1 MDRILVTV
9 AGGFPRVSVSDGD
22 RETELPA
29 LWLRQYSPEA
39 SECDPITGQRLFDPH
54 LLPVDLGLVAA
65 EQEGDR
71 LVVSFSDGHTS
82 TFDQAEL
89 LANVVLTDGLP
100 TPRHWR
106 ADSGQ
111 PHVRRWAELTDPA
124 VERDALDDF
133 LAYGAIVF
141 DGLPTSEGAML
152 EVATRF
158 GYVRDTNFG
167 PVFDVRSVPDST
179 DLAYRA
185 VGLTAH
191 TDNPYRTPVPG
202 IQLLHCLVNDT
213 TGGESTLVDGLAV
226 VDQLQ
231 ADDPEA
237 VELLATV
244 PVRFRYRDADTD
256 IVTIRPVI
264 DCDHTG
270 TVIGLNYSPRL
281 DEVPL
286 LAPDATRRYQSARQQ
301 LAHLLASPAFEVR
314 FALGAGQLMMFD
326 NNRVMHG
333 RTGFDPNEGLRH
345 LQGCYIDQDGPR
357 TRYRVLSRQL
367 AKSPSGSQDSLERVR

>member
-1 MDRILVTV
+1 MNRIVV
-9 AGGFPRVSVSDGD
+9 READGFPRVSVSEGG
-22 RETELPA
+22 REVELPA

-54 LLPVDLGLVAA
+54 LLPVDLHLVAV
-65 EQEGDR
+65 ESEGDR
-71 LVVSFSDGHTS
+71 LVVTFSDGHTS

-89 LANVVLTDGLP
+89 LANVVLSDGLP
-100 TPRHWR
+100 APIHWH

-111 PHVRRWAELTDPA
+111 PHVRSWVELDDPA
-124 VERDALDDF
+124 AERDALEDF

-152 EVATRF
+152 HVATRF
-158 GYVRDTNFG
+158 GYVRETNFG

-185 VGLTAH
+185 VALTAH

-237 VELLATV
+237 VDLLAAV
-244 PVRFRYRDADTD
+244 PVRFHYRDADTD
-256 IVTIRPVI
+256 IVTIRPVV
-264 DCDHTG
+264 DRDHSG

-286 LAPDATRRYQSARQQ
+286 LAPDETRRYQSARQR
-301 LAHLLASPAFEVR
+301 LAHLLASPEFEVR

-333 RTGFDPNEGLRH
+333 RTGFDPSEGLRH

-357 TRYRVLSRQL
+357 TRFRVLSRRL
-367 AKSPSGSQDSLERVR
+367 AAAGSAAEESVERV